1 MIQPIRDNVLVKPF
15 PSDELSA
22 GGIIVSEAHRE
33 VSNKMEVVA
42 VGNGMK
48 GKPMEFKKGDTAF
61 RVKGM
66 GDEIEINGEKHFLV
80 KQSWLIAKL
89 N

>member
-1 MIQPIRDNVLVKPF
+1 MIKVIRDNVLVKPF

-33 VSNKMEVVA
+33 VSNKMEVIA
-42 VGNGMK
+42 VGNGTK
-48 GKPMEFKKGDTAF
+48 KEPIQFNKGDVVF
-61 RVKGM
+61 RVKGH
-66 GDEIEINGEKHFLV
+66 GEEIEINGEKYFIL

>member
-15 PSDELSA
+15 PSDEKSS
-22 GGIIVSEAHRE
+22 GGIIVSEAHRA

-42 VGNGMK
+42 VGNGTK
-48 GKPMEFKKGDTAF
+48 KNPMNFKKGDTVF
-61 RVKGM
+61 RVQNC
-66 GDEIEINGEKHFLV
+66 GDEILINGEKHYIV
-80 KQSWLIAKL
+80 KNSWLIAKL